1 MMNAVALTEN
11 KHVAR
16 SKATRA
22 ALRHGAIELFE
33 EQGFEATSVAEIAG
47 RAGVTER
54 TFYRHFPT
62 KESVLFDD
70 YEDRLDWLHQALE
83 RRPSGEPLIDSVLI
97 AIHSYPD
104 EVEIVRQA
112 AALRRNL
119 LRQDQAVAHLR
130 LVQAAFAEEIT
141 EHARRRIGHGPDVD
155 LYSAVAGATLAAAL
169 VSTLDTWAQRGSA
182 STDELTTMVESAMA
196 YLRAGLPTP
205 GERQPAPPAV
215 DVAPT

>member
-1 MMNAVALTEN
+1 MMNAVTLEN

-22 ALRHGAIELFE
+22 AAVRHEATELFE
-33 EQGFEATSVAEIAG
+33 EKGFEATSVAEIAG

-62 KESVLFDD
+62 KESVLFAD

-83 RRPSGEPLIDSVLI
+83 RRPHGEALIDSVLI

-130 LVQAAFAEEIT
+130 LVQAAFADEIT
-141 EHARRRIGHGPDVD
+141 EHARRRLGHGPDVD
-155 LYSAVAGATLAAAL
+155 LYAAVAGSTLAAAL

-205 GERQPAPPAV
+205 A
-215 DVAPT
+215 